1 MPVAVVAVLAA
12 VLAALW
18 VTRTDP
24 ADSAAASAAPSTSTA
39 PPAAESARPN
49 PAGSVAGGDTEA
61 VVDPPAEPDAGNVA
75 VVVTYAGWEPSEDAA
90 EVSGFVAGVV
100 EAGGTCRLEL
110 RSRGGRTA
118 GVETEAEPDAST
130 TVCGTLSVPRQ
141 ELSEGTWTAVLSY
154 ESATSSAASD
164 PVDIEVPAP

>member
-1 MPVAVVAVLAA
+1 V
-12 VLAALW
+12 
-18 VTRTDP
+18 
-24 ADSAAASAAPSTSTA
+24 
-39 PPAAESARPN
+39 AAETAGPN
-49 PAGSVAGGDTEA
+49 PAGALAGGDTEA
-61 VVDPPAEPDAGNVA
+61 VVDPPAEANTGDVA

-118 GVETEAEPDAST
+118 GVESEAQPDAST
-130 TVCGTLSVPRQ
+130 TVCGTLSVPRR

-154 ESATSSAASD
+154 ESGTSSASSD